1 MRCSLLCKS
10 SPYPIVSLAEGTSSH
25 DFYSDLFLRH
35 DLPLSPDV
43 EVETIDQV
51 LPAVRCNLG
60 IGFVPRE
67 MLVAVP
73 ELTGVYPLTLDEP
86 IAPRSIYLF
95 QRKNQP
101 LSIAAKHLR
110 QMLLGNRSCE
120 LKKLPT
126 LRRVLVRK

>member
-43 EVETIDQV
+43 EVGTIDQV

-60 IGFVPRE
+60 VGFVPRE

-86 IAPRSIYLF
+86 IAPRSILF
-95 QRKNQP
+95 QQKNQS

-110 QMLLGNRSCE
+110 QMLLGDRSRE
-120 LKKLPT
+120 VKKLPT
-126 LRRVLVRK
+126 Q

>member
-1 MRCSLLCKS
+1 MTRAPVFQCESVLQA
-10 SPYPIVSLAEGTSSH
+10 AEVKHFVESEEGFAVVRAAFNQTT
-25 DFYSDLFLRH
+25 RH
-35 DLPLSPDV
+35 GRM

-60 IGFVPRE
+60 IGFAPRE

-86 IAPRSIYLF
+86 IAPRSILF

-110 QMLLGNRSCE
+110 QMLLGDRSRE
-120 LKKLPT
+120 VKKLPT
-126 LRRVLVRK
+126 Q

>member
-1 MRCSLLCKS
+1 M
-10 SPYPIVSLAEGTSSH
+10 
-25 DFYSDLFLRH
+25 
-35 DLPLSPDV
+35 
-43 EVETIDQV
+43 
-51 LPAVRCNLG
+51 RCNLG

-86 IAPRSIYLF
+86 IAPRSIYLY

-110 QMLLGNRSCE
+110 QMLLGDRSRE
-120 LKKLPT
+120 VKKLPT
-126 LRRVLVRK
+126 Q

>member
-1 MRCSLLCKS
+1 M
-10 SPYPIVSLAEGTSSH
+10 
-25 DFYSDLFLRH
+25 
-35 DLPLSPDV
+35 

-86 IAPRSIYLF
+86 IAPRIIYLF

-101 LSIAAKHLR
+101 IAPRSILFQQKNQSLSIAAKHLR
-110 QMLLGNRSCE
+110 QMLLGDRSRE
-120 LKKLPT
+120 VKKIPT
-126 LRRVLVRK
+126 Q

>member
-1 MRCSLLCKS
+1 M
-10 SPYPIVSLAEGTSSH
+10 
-25 DFYSDLFLRH
+25 
-35 DLPLSPDV
+35 

-51 LPAVRCNLG
+51 LPAVRCNLD

-110 QMLLGNRSCE
+110 RMLLGDRSRE
-120 LKKLPT
+120 VKKLPT
-126 LRRVLVRK
+126 Q

>member
-1 MRCSLLCKS
+1 M
-10 SPYPIVSLAEGTSSH
+10 
-25 DFYSDLFLRH
+25 
-35 DLPLSPDV
+35 
-43 EVETIDQV
+43 
-51 LPAVRCNLG
+51 RCNLG

-110 QMLLGNRSCE
+110 QMLLGNRSRE

-126 LRRVLVRK
+126 FTASGVFCKSFSLITGYDALSVSPMDGKIRLISLPPHG